1 MIGSDAVS
9 TCKTSVFL
17 MVFDSRNTSE
27 LGEYAA
33 GDGDDGTRGYFVVVV
48 VTVVAKA
55 LFSIS
60 SLPMS

>member
-1 MIGSDAVS
+1 
-9 TCKTSVFL
+9 

-48 VTVVAKA
+48 VTVVAEA